1 MTSGRFS
8 RFAVALLLAAACGK
22 KAAPPVPPAPP
33 AVPPA
38 PAPSVSTIETGKHLD
53 ANRRVTSSESV
64 FAPRDTL
71 YLVVVTENVAPGS
84 TLVAKWTFQTGQT
97 VDSTQQAVAPT
108 GGATPAAV
116 TEFHISKPSG
126 WPAGK
131 YRVEVW
137 LNGVSAGSREV
148 EVRK

>member
-1 MTSGRFS
+1 MALGRFS
-8 RFAVALLLAAACGK
+8 LFAAALLGASACGK
-22 KAAPPVPPAPP
+22 KAAPVPPAPP

-53 ANRRVTSSESV
+53 ANRRVTANESV
-64 FAPRDTL
+64 FAPRDTI
-71 YLVVVTENVAPGS
+71 YLVVVTENAAPGS

-97 VDSTQQAVAPT
+97 VDSTQQAVAQT
-108 GGATPAAV
+108 DSAHPAAV
-116 TEFHISKPSG
+116 TEFHLVKPSG
-126 WPAGK
+126 WPAGT

-137 LNGVSAGSREV
+137 LNGVSSGSREI